1 MTQQAALTQLVEIS
15 RLRLR
20 ARQSRHRG
28 SARRHGAQTWQGPRR
43 SPAQHARV
51 FISLSGLRLLLYF
64 LSPCSG
70 ANRRK
75 RSSRPDGEGGGARG
89 RGTRGPGAPH
99 APPRGVDHIRPE
111 LHALRATWSSFDVK
125 RTKRTRR
132 GQVDSQ
138 PLGLSLFLCARAGS
152 RGEEHAHPSRALESF
167 MSSCPPATWPPP
179 PPPSSRPSSSCS
191 RTCSSAEGS
200 GRRRTARPRPRRP
213 CRW

>member
-51 FISLSGLRLLLYF
+51 FISLSGCASSCRRALGQIAARDHQDQTVRGGGR
-64 LSPCSG
+64 SG
-70 ANRRK
+70 ARHK
-75 RSSRPDGEGGGARG
+75 GAGG
-89 RGTRGPGAPH
+89 
-99 APPRGVDHIRPE
+99 PPTEVIRPQ

-125 RTKRTRR
+125 CTKRTR

-152 RGEEHAHPSRALESF
+152 RGQEHAHPSRALESF

>member
-1 MTQQAALTQLVEIS
+1 VTQQAALTQLVEIS

-51 FISLSGLRLLLYF
+51 FISLSGCA
-64 LSPCSG
+64 SSCC
-70 ANRRK
+70 RRALGQSAA
-75 RSSRPDGEGGGARG
+75 RDHQDQTVRGGALGGAAQGG
-89 RGTRGPGAPH
+89 RGPTY
-99 APPRGVDHIRPE
+99 RGVDHIRPE

-125 RTKRTRR
+125 CTKRTR

>member
-1 MTQQAALTQLVEIS
+1 MLHSNHERTRRNSTAGAAGAALS
-15 RLRLR
+15 RCSSLNTTRSDLSSPR
-20 ARQSRHRG
+20 GHNYTVDRG
-28 SARRHGAQTWQGPRR
+28 SVQPDAALLAHGHQLGRLLVVHDQ
-43 SPAQHARV
+43 QLHAR
-51 FISLSGLRLLLYF
+51 G
-64 LSPCSG
+64 G
-70 ANRRK
+70 AMSK
-75 RSSRPDGEGGGARG
+75 GPGGGGGGRWGARHKG
-89 RGTRGPGAPH
+89 AGGPPTE
-99 APPRGVDHIRPE
+99 VIRPQ

-125 RTKRTRR
+125 CTKRTR

-152 RGEEHAHPSRALESF
+152 RGQEHAHPSRALESF